1 MDLLDLEYS
10 SSDSDN
16 TEDCKIN
23 PSKLLLETVT
33 KDDDGSEDEDWYI
46 DADLSI
52 GNGLCS

>member
-1 MDLLDLEYS
+1 MDLLDFEDS
-10 SSDSDN
+10 SGNSDK
-16 TEDCKIN
+16 TEDCKID